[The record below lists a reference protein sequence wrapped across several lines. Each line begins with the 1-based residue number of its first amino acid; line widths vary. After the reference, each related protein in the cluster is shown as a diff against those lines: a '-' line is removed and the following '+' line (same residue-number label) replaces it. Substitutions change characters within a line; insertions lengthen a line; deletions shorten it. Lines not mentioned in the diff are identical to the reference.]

1 MAVSYASVME
11 AGAASPPSSL
21 RTLRLLKSHDRER
34 KYGPSLEA
42 LARGGGVLLEHLF
55 KNGPVAVPELPKASS
70 STSLGWG

>member
-42 LARGGGVLLEHLF
+42 LAQGGG
-55 KNGPVAVPELPKASS
+55 GASRAS
-70 STSLGWG
+70 F